1 MPTIPPKIANV
12 MTKKMA
18 LYLAGGLAA
27 LGFALLRYLV
37 LNKGIY
43 ELGRLVYGL
52 EVGSVPVDSEWG

>member
-1 MPTIPPKIANV
+1 